1 MFADREIDF
10 DNEGES
16 DADAVR
22 RVVALFVA
30 FGDNVEETALDGEE
44 DDVIVPE
51 VVLDAVTLVDE
62 VRDNDRE
69 ALLDGD
75 VVRVTVGSSEI
86 VMELDDDGAEDPVK
100 VNDVIGL
107 SLNDEVTDVDAV
119 IDVDDPLVEEPELEL
134 DRVVVFVTWD
144 FEGVTVV
151 VLWFEFECVNEW
163 VLDGPESV
171 SVRDGVN
178 VHVGLVENVMLR
190 KGDEVIEVVL
200 VAVGEWL
207 EVRDR
212 VLDLEVEDVFDALR
226 MSDRDSLDD
235 RLEE

>member
-1 MFADREIDF
+1 VFADREIDF